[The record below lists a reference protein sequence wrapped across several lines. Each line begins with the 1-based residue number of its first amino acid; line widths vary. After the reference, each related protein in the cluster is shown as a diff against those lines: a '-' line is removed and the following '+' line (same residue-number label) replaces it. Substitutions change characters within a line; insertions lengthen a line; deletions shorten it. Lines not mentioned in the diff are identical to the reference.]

1 MKKIQ
6 LLSILFFL
14 FYIQLLSAQDTD
26 TIQSESPFSEPRYHY
41 FLKTII
47 FFDEY
52 LDTDN
57 GSFNTTQV
65 RVLLP
70 IGNKAWNLRF
80 DLPLISAN
88 TNSTN
93 KTAIGDVGMGISYIP
108 FMRNGSGIAVR
119 ARVYAN
125 TAADPN
131 FGTGKWVFMPSAIYG
146 KYIYK
151 KKFLWLSTLEYQASF
166 AGQNERSDISVTVF
180 ENVIFH
186 FFGKNWVAADVA
198 FRYND
203 VLNGF
208 QNNAFVELGR
218 KITPTNLVYIHPS
231 IAFAGQKTYNF
242 GIEAGILVLF

>member
-1 MKKIQ
+1 MNKIQ
-6 LLSILFFL
+6 ILSILFFL
-14 FYIQLLSAQDTD
+14 FSGYLSAQDT
-26 TIQSESPFSEPRYHY
+26 IESQSPFSEPRYHY

-88 TNSTN
+88 TNSVN

-108 FMRNGSGIAVR
+108 FIKNGNGIAFR
-119 ARVYAN
+119 GRVYAN
-125 TAADPN
+125 TASDPN
-131 FGTGKWVFMPSAIYG
+131 FGTGKWVFMPAAIYG
-146 KYIYK
+146 KYLYK

-166 AGQNERSDISVTVF
+166 AGQDERSNISVTVF
-180 ENVIFH
+180 DNVILH

-208 QNNAFVELGR
+208 QNNAFVEFGR
-218 KITPTNLVYIHPS
+218 KITPSNLIYIHPS
-231 IAFAGQKTYNF
+231 MAFGGQKTYNF

>member
-1 MKKIQ
+1 MP
-6 LLSILFFL
+6 LL
-14 FYIQLLSAQDTD
+14 AQDTNAP
-26 TIQSESPFSEPRYHY
+26 ESPFSEPRYHY

-88 TNSTN
+88 TNSIN
-93 KTAIGDVGMGISYIP
+93 KTPIGDVGMGISYIP
-108 FMRNGSGIAVR
+108 FLQNSNGIALR

-131 FGTGKWVFMPSAIYG
+131 FGTGKWVVMPAVVYG
-146 KYIYK
+146 KYLWK
-151 KKFLWLSTLEYQASF
+151 KKFLWLSTLEYQGSF
-166 AGQNERSDISVTVF
+166 AGADERSDISVTVF
-180 ENVIFH
+180 ENVFFH

-198 FRYND
+198 FRYNGTLD
-203 VLNGF
+203 AF
-208 QNNAFVELGR
+208 QNNAFAEFGR
-218 KITPTNLVYIHPS
+218 KITQTNLAYIHPS
-231 IAFAGQKTYNF
+231 LGFGGQKTYNF

>member
-1 MKKIQ
+1 MKEIQ

-14 FYIQLLSAQDTD
+14 FNSSLSAQDTIS
-26 TIQSESPFSEPRYHY
+26 TSSPFSEARYHY

-88 TNSTN
+88 TNSVN
-93 KTAIGDVGMGISYIP
+93 KTSIGDVGMGISYIP
-108 FMRNGSGIAVR
+108 FLQNSNGIAFR

-125 TAADPN
+125 SAADPN
-131 FGTGKWVFMPSAIYG
+131 FGTGKWVFMPAAIYG
-146 KYIYK
+146 KYLFD
-151 KKFLWLSTLEYQASF
+151 KKFLWLSTLEYQGSF
-166 AGQNERSDISVTVF
+166 AGQDERTDISVTVF
-180 ENVIFH
+180 ENVFFY
-186 FFGKNWVAADVA
+186 FFGKNWIAADAA
-198 FRYND
+198 FRYN
-203 VLNGF
+203 VILKGF
-208 QNNAFVELGR
+208 QNNAFVEFGR
-218 KITPTNLVYIHPS
+218 KITPVNLVYIHPS
-231 IAFAGQKTYNF
+231 VAFGGQKTYNF

>member
-14 FYIQLLSAQDTD
+14 FNNLLLAQENDTL
-26 TIQSESPFSEPRYHY
+26 QSPFSEPRYHY

-47 FFDEY
+47 LFDEY

-57 GSFNTTQV
+57 GSINTTQV

-80 DLPLISAN
+80 DLPLVSAN
-88 TNSTN
+88 TNSIN
-93 KTAIGDVGMGISYIP
+93 KTAIGDVGMGVSYIP
-108 FMRNGSGIAVR
+108 YMKNSNGFALR
-119 ARVYAN
+119 TRVYGN

-131 FGTGKWVFMPSAIYG
+131 FGTGKWVIMPAVVYG
-146 KYIYK
+146 KYLYN
-151 KKFLWLSTLEYQASF
+151 KKFLWLSTMEYQSSF
-166 AGQNERSDISVTVF
+166 AGDDSRNDISVTLF
-180 ENVIFH
+180 ENVLLH

-203 VLNGF
+203 IIDGF
-208 QNNAFVELGR
+208 QNNAFVEFGR

-231 IAFAGQKTYNF
+231 AGFGINRTYNF
-242 GIEAGILVLF
+242 GIEMGVLILF